1 MNLYIDTADFGQI
14 TFALSDGKKLFK
26 KVFKVDA
33 QKSHQTLGKLEEFL
47 KSTRIKSLPDSP
59 QDLGR
64 ETIKK
69 IYVNKGPGSYT
80 GVRVGVVMA
89 QALGL
94 AWGVKVVPKSKLQM
108 SKLFK

>member
-1 MNLYIDTADFGQI
+1 MDLYIDTADFNRI
-14 TFALSDGKKLFK
+14 TFAFGEGKKLQK
-26 KVFKVDA
+26 KTYKVNP

-47 KSTRIKSLPDSP
+47 KGKKSTF
-59 QDLGR
+59 
-64 ETIKK
+64 KK

-94 AWGVKVVPKSKLQM
+94 AWGAKVVPKSKPEM
-108 SKLFK
+108 EKLLK

>member
-1 MNLYIDTADFGQI
+1 MDLYIDTADFNRI
-14 TFALSDGKKLFK
+14 TFALSQGKALQK
-26 KVFKVDA
+26 KTYKVDP

-47 KSTRIKSLPDSP
+47 KGKSLSF
-59 QDLGR
+59 
-64 ETIKK
+64 KK

-94 AWGVKVVPKSKLQM
+94 SWGAKVVPKSKPQM
-108 SKLFK
+108 EKLLK